1 VFCYGVNVPRPRR
14 YDDATR
20 LHLIERAAHVLTT
33 EGPHALSTR
42 RVAAEAGTST
52 TALYTLIGGKEELL
66 REMYRE
72 GFGRLGAA
80 FDAVPTTD
88 DPLADYWGMGRA
100 YLAHA
105 LDNPGLYAVMFSTP
119 APEFVPSP
127 ADADFAWS
135 TFQANVD
142 AAQRCIDAGVLD
154 GDAAEIASDRVEGR
168 ASVRPVAARVALAA
182 LHALVVGVL
191 LAHRSAAVAALCGQV
206 AGARRAGTGGGGS

>member
-88 DPLADYWGMGRA
+88 DPLADYWGLGRA

-154 GDAAEIASDRVEGR
+154 GDAAEIATRLWAVSHG
-168 ASVRPVAARVALAA
+168 VAALTLVGLMTADDAVAHHEGLLDALAA
-182 LHALVVGVL
+182 GL
-191 LAHRSAAVAALCGQV
+191 RP
-206 AGARRAGTGGGGS
+206 R